1 LADRGIGFG
10 KVAPQIRLAVTGGLI
25 GPGVF
30 DIIEVLGKE
39 ETLRR
44 LDHALATL

>member
-1 LADRGIGFG
+1 M
-10 KVAPQIRLAVTGGLI
+10 PVTGGLI

-30 DIIEVLGKE
+30 DIFEVLGKD